1 MQTQTTG
8 PIAHFAEQFWSYLP
22 TLTAGLFVLAVGIVL
37 GWIAKRAVV
46 RVLIWFRLDRLGGRE
61 GWRTAF
67 GKGDVR
73 AAIYN
78 LVGNLVMTV
87 IVLVFLD
94 NAFQI
99 WGLEVLTRLIDRT
112 VFYLPNLGVVALI
125 VGIGFLITNMAS
137 ARAENALE
145 EEGFEHARLVG
156 LGVRTVL
163 LSLVG
168 ALALWQLAF
177 AREIILGAFLIAFG
191 SIGVAFALAVGIGG
205 GKAVQTGL
213 EGLFRK
219 NRGKGES

>member
-8 PIAHFAEQFWSYLP
+8 PVTQFADQFWSYLP
-22 TLTAGLFVLAVGIVL
+22 TLAAGVFVLAIGALL
-37 GWIAKRAVV
+37 GWIAKKAVV
-46 RVLIWFRLDRLGGRE
+46 RVLIWLRLDRLGGRE

-73 AAIYN
+73 AALYN
-78 LVGNLVMTV
+78 LVGSLVMTV

-125 VGIGFLITNMAS
+125 VGVGFLVTNVVS
-137 ARAENALE
+137 TRTEDALD
-145 EEGFEHARLVG
+145 EEGFQHARLVA
-156 LGVRTVL
+156 LVVKTVL
-163 LSLVG
+163 FSLVG

-191 SIGVAFALAVGIGG
+191 SIGVAFALAVGIGA
-205 GKAVQTGL
+205 GKAIQTGL
-213 EGLFRK
+213 EDLFEK
-219 NRGKGES
+219 EKGKGEE